1 MAHFR
6 ATIKGQRGEASRLGS
21 AKSGIMA
28 EINGW
33 DRGIKVYAEHKDGK
47 DHFTVI
53 STGGS
58 NHARKEIVEF
68 EE

>member
-6 ATIKGQRGEASRLGS
+6 ATIKGQKGEASRLGS
-21 AKSGIMA
+21 KSSGIVA

-33 DRGIKVYAEHKDGK
+33 DRGIRVYAEFKDGK
-47 DHFTVI
+47 DHFVVV

-58 NHARKEIVEF
+58 NGNRKEIVEF